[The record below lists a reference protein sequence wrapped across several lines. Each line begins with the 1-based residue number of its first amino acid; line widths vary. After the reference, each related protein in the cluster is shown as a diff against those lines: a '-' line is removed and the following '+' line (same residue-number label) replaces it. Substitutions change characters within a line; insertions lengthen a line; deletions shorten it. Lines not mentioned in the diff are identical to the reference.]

1 MAPINEQSVLDQK
14 DALWWDSP
22 TKTHQ
27 NLEQYLSSKHPQGD
41 KVVVTTEG
49 SAYIG
54 DSPFYDIE
62 TTKPAEWNKQHKG
75 WTLPGY
81 KITLATDESV
91 AGRGAEGYRIL
102 SNQFQTASP
111 FPEGE
116 QVVTAIDYKGFTPS
130 GADYPDGFLN
140 NMFDNEN
147 WKSLSDSQQQAL
159 YNKAFLGDYDVAG
172 VDGAAPKPFT
182 SGGDHK
188 KQAAEFASSDRVWGT
203 SHDSTHGLDIARVA
217 VTPPTWNKGD
227 PIDVGAMDKLYKQM
241 TEGAID
247 WAHYNDD
254 GLYQAAA
261 WQLDQ
266 DGNKHWIDQSA
277 SGFSTVDQIRS
288 VDALLGTMNAKEEAE
303 LLDTWKQTSAHDA
316 WKNPSTTIT
325 KIPTDYQ
332 SLNPTDVA
340 QNDGTWQH
348 TNTEGVTVDRHYT
361 PTYQQIDYQVPDPGD
376 PLKFTR
382 VNEGDPRAGQWDSE
396 SNTLTWGGKDID
408 AIRNTKLTPRSEV
421 VPPTVNIPSNMTQQI
436 YRPDNLPA
444 NVYGTIT
451 SDAIWTD
458 PKTGKDKFA
467 AGGKSQSLTIKDGK
481 LIKGDT
487 YTPRSQNLSDMTIK
501 AGGK

>member
-1 MAPINEQSVLDQK
+1 MTFSSNKESILD

-22 TKTHQ
+22 TKKHQ

-41 KVVVTTEG
+41 KVVPKADVAGHLKE
-49 SAYIG
+49 
-54 DSPFYDIE
+54 SPFYDVE
-62 TTKPAEWNKQHKG
+62 TTKEAKWNAEHKG

-81 KITLATDESV
+81 KITTAVDESV
-91 AGRGAEGYRIL
+91 AGRGAEGYRVL
-102 SNQFQTASP
+102 SNP
-111 FPEGE
+111 YKEG
-116 QVVTAIDYKGFTPS
+116 QQSVTAIDYKGFTPS

-172 VDGAAPKPFT
+172 VDGTAPELFT
-182 SGGDHK
+182 SQGDHK

-203 SHDSTHGLDIARVA
+203 SHDSTHGLDIARVFHHRKD
-217 VTPPTWNKGD
+217 WNQDGLRD
-227 PIDVGAMDKLYKQM
+227 DSDLTGMPIDNLYHQM
-241 TEGAID
+241 TQGDVD
-247 WAHYNDD
+247 WAHYNGD

-288 VDALLGTMNAKEEAE
+288 ADALLGTMNAKEEAV
-303 LLDTWKQTSAHDA
+303 LLDTWRQTSAHKT
-316 WKNPSTTIT
+316 WKDQPETLA
-325 KIPTDYQ
+325 KIPFDYE

-340 QNDGTWQH
+340 KDDGTWQH
-348 TNTEGVTVDRHYT
+348 TNTEGALVDRHYT

-382 VNEGDPRAGQWDSE
+382 VDEGDPRSGRWDSE
-396 SNTLTWGGKDID
+396 SKTLTWGGKDI
-408 AIRNTKLTPRSEV
+408 ATIRNTKITPRSEV

>member
-1 MAPINEQSVLDQK
+1 
-14 DALWWDSP
+14 
-22 TKTHQ
+22 
-27 NLEQYLSSKHPQGD
+27 
-41 KVVVTTEG
+41 
-49 SAYIG
+49 
-54 DSPFYDIE
+54 
-62 TTKPAEWNKQHKG
+62 
-75 WTLPGY
+75 
-81 KITLATDESV
+81 
-91 AGRGAEGYRIL
+91 
-102 SNQFQTASP
+102 
-111 FPEGE
+111 
-116 QVVTAIDYKGFTPS
+116 
-130 GADYPDGFLN
+130 
-140 NMFDNEN
+140 MFDNEN
-147 WKSLSDSQQQAL
+147 WKSLTPQAQQAL
-159 YNKAFLGDYDVAG
+159 YNKAFLGDYLWDRH
-172 VDGAAPKPFT
+172 DKIFNRKDFDKIT
-182 SGGDHK
+182 
-188 KQAAEFASSDRVWGT
+188 AAEQSPSSDKVWGT
-203 SHDSTHGLDIARVA
+203 SQDSTHGLDIARVIPGSA
-217 VTPPTWNKGD
+217 PEQGNYSDNDLYRMAHAAGEWEKGTLGNTD
-227 PIDVGAMDKLYKQM
+227 SIAKQNMDMLYKHM
-241 TEGAID
+241 TEGEID
-247 WAHYNDD
+247 WAHYNGD

-288 VDALLGTMNAKEEAE
+288 ADALLGTMNAKEEAV
-303 LLDTWKQTSAHDA
+303 LLDTWRQTSAHKT
-316 WKNPSTTIT
+316 WKDQPETLA
-325 KIPTDYQ
+325 KIPFDYE

-340 QNDGTWQH
+340 KDDGTWQH
-348 TNTEGVTVDRHYT
+348 TNTEGATVDRHYT

-382 VNEGDPRAGQWDSE
+382 VDEGDPRAGQWDSE
-396 SNTLTWGGKDID
+396 NNTLTWGGKDID
-408 AIRNTKLTPRSEV
+408 TIRNTKITPRSEV